1 MKKENLILVHSFPTN
16 SILLKGFIGYI
27 DDYFNVYPIDLP
39 GFRKD
44 IKPLQKITIDSYSK
58 FVEEKVKKLNLDDF
72 LIGGISF
79 GFIVVN
85 NAKIDK
91 KCKGIIAIEPYVNSK
106 SLRMSWIKKLAS
118 LFIINI
124 IISFKLYHLM
134 WNKKIFLSLGMFN
147 DKPKKVVDII
157 FDHINGKT
165 FFETAKLILENK
177 KDCKFQKL
185 PYILLINKKDDKI
198 KFDYLSKI
206 FVNEIEKVL
215 IIKESMPHYP
225 KHITEHYF
233 KTKFPEKYI
242 EEIKK
247 FVSIKHL

>member
-1 MKKENLILVHSFPTN
+1 MINPDRIHANLEKIGFSKVKTYRPGIDFKPQLVTKKENLILVHSFPTN

-106 SLRMSWIKKLAS
+106 SLRMSWP
-118 LFIINI
+118 N
-124 IISFKLYHLM
+124 
-134 WNKKIFLSLGMFN
+134 N
-147 DKPKKVVDII
+147 
-157 FDHINGKT
+157 
-165 FFETAKLILENK
+165 
-177 KDCKFQKL
+177 
-185 PYILLINKKDDKI
+185 PY
-198 KFDYLSKI
+198 
-206 FVNEIEKVL
+206 
-215 IIKESMPHYP
+215 PG
-225 KHITEHYF
+225 
-233 KTKFPEKYI
+233 
-242 EEIKK
+242 
-247 FVSIKHL
+247 